1 MNATIRA
8 ETANGTTE
16 VYLSRIHELAD
27 EFTRDMDDEKAQQ
40 PQTFTAMLNYIYR
53 NLFKPSPYNQDV
65 FQKNRYP
72 SQTRSILDY
81 SDIEQLDAIW
91 NMYLQLCVQYQ
102 QIPTMLDFSVMTGI
116 NNDLFTRWM
125 NGTVEN
131 KSDEYRRTIK
141 AWKETCES
149 ALAKRAIQQN
159 SIGAIFALKACHSWR
174 ETSPVTPDE
183 AMISE
188 ARSTPEQIAA
198 KYRDVERPTL
208 PQMDDD

>member
-1 MNATIRA
+1 MMI
-8 ETANGTTE
+8 ETDSGEQIT
-16 VYLSRIHELAD
+16 VYRNRIEELTA
-27 EFTRDMDDEKAQQ
+27 EFTADMDIEQISQ
-40 PQTFTAMLNYIYR
+40 PQVFTGLLNYIYR
-53 NLFKPSPYNQDV
+53 NLFKPSPHNQDV

-91 NMYLQLCVQYQ
+91 NMYLQLCVEYQ
-102 QIPTMLDFSVMTGI
+102 QIPTMLDFSIMTGI

-174 ETSPVTPDE
+174 ETSPLTPE
-183 AMISE
+183 ETMISGTK
-188 ARSTPEQIAA
+188 STPQEIAQRYA
-198 KYRDVERPTL
+198 NTPKPVLIDT
-208 PQMDDD
+208 DD